1 MNPQTLPS
9 GVMLNAYPDS
19 IGATLSDIVEILK
32 KPELKDTFSLFYIL
46 PTFFHSDLDRGFSV
60 IDYDI
65 NEELVSDEDLK
76 ALAELGIE
84 IKLDLVLNHLSV
96 RSPQFV
102 DLMKHGQ
109 ESEYKDFFIDWDEF
123 WKDHGTVGKEGHI
136 EPDKQCLNKL
146 FMRKPEMPILK
157 LRFPDDQVK
166 TYWNTFYQKVEF
178 NEIDLI
184 DLESIQGIDPER
196 AKNLKHHI

>member
-76 ALAELGIE
+76 ALA
-84 IKLDLVLNHLSV
+84 
-96 RSPQFV
+96 
-102 DLMKHGQ
+102 
-109 ESEYKDFFIDWDEF
+109 
-123 WKDHGTVGKEGHI
+123 
-136 EPDKQCLNKL
+136 
-146 FMRKPEMPILK
+146 
-157 LRFPDDQVK
+157 
-166 TYWNTFYQKVEF
+166 
-178 NEIDLI
+178 
-184 DLESIQGIDPER
+184 
-196 AKNLKHHI
+196 